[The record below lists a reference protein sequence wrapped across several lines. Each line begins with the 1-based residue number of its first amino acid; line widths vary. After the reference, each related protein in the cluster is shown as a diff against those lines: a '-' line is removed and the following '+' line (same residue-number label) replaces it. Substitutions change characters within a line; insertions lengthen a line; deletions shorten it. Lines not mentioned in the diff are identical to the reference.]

1 MSMIHKFSMDGY
13 NIVLDVNGGGVHVL
27 DEVAYDL
34 VDLFEEK
41 SKEEIIDTL
50 SKDYKREQ
58 IEEAYEEIESLKEEG
73 LLFTEDTYQ
82 EHPSFVNRKKV
93 VKALCLHVSKKVV
106 KALCL
111 HVSHDCNLKCKYCF
125 ASQGDFGGEKEM
137 MSFEVGKKAID
148 YLIANSGNRRNLE
161 IDFFGGEPLMN
172 FDIVKEL
179 VAYGRKVEKENG
191 KNIRFTITTNGVL
204 LDDDKIDYINEH
216 MHNVVLSLDG
226 RKEINDNMRPTV
238 NDKGS
243 YDVIMPKFKKLV
255 DKRPINEHMHNVVLS
270 LDGRKEI
277 NDNMRPTVNDKGS
290 YDVIMPKFKKL
301 VDKRPKDKY
310 YYIRGTFT
318 RDNLDFSE
326 DVLHFA
332 NEGFKLT
339 SVEPVVGDES
349 NPYALREEDM
359 DKVFAE
365 YEKLAKQYAKRKLDG
380 EDFTFFH
387 FVVDLNQGPC
397 VIKRITGCGAGNE
410 YLAVTPN
417 GDIYPCHQFVGNDDF
432 KLANILDDE
441 VIIPQEISNMFR
453 DAHVYSKEDCK
464 TCWNKFYCSGGCHAN
479 AINFNDDIKKPYE
492 LGCEMQKK
500 RTECSIMIQAK
511 LMLEGE

>member
-1 MSMIHKFSMDGY
+1 MIHQYKMFNQ
-13 NIVLDVNGGGVHVL
+13 NIVLDICSGSIHVV
-27 DEVAYDL
+27 DEIAYDMIAEFLDKDKNTL
-34 VDLFEEK
+34 VLEMKEKYPSVETSELEECY
-41 SKEEIIDTL
+41 D
-50 SKDYKREQ
+50 Q
-58 IEEAYEEIESLKEEG
+58 ILELKEQG
-73 LLFTEDTYQ
+73 RLFSEDTYEPMAGQ
-82 EHPSFVNRKKV
+82 LKAKTSGVI
-93 VKALCLHVSKKVV
+93 KALCLHI
-106 KALCL
+106 A
-111 HVSHDCNLKCKYCF
+111 HTCNLNCSYCF
-125 ASQGDFGGEKEM
+125 ASQGKYHGDRAL
-137 MSFEVGKKAID
+137 MSFETGKRALD
-148 YLIANSGNRRNLE
+148 FLVENSGTRRNLE
-161 IDFFGGEPLMN
+161 VDFFGGEPLMN
-172 FDIVKEL
+172 FDVVKEL
-179 VAYGRKVEKENG
+179 VEYGRKVEKEHN
-191 KNIRFTITTNGVL
+191 KNIRFTMTTNGVL

-226 RKEINDNMRPTV
+226 RKEVNDNMRPTV

-255 DKRPINEHMHNVVLS
+255 EKR
-270 LDGRKEI
+270 D
-277 NDNMRPTVNDKGS
+277 
-290 YDVIMPKFKKL
+290 
-301 VDKRPKDKY
+301 KDKY

-318 RDNLDFSE
+318 RDNLDFGE

-332 NEGFKLT
+332 DEGFAST

-349 NPYALREEDM
+349 NPYALRKEDM
-359 DKVFAE
+359 EKVFAE
-365 YEKLAKQYAKRKLDG
+365 YEKLAKKYAKRKLEG
-380 EDFTFFH
+380 ENFTFFH

-432 KLANILDDE
+432 KLANIMDE
-441 VIIPQEISNMFR
+441 EVVIPQEISDMFR

-479 AINFNDDIKKPYE
+479 AINFNNDIRKPYE

>member
-27 DEVAYDL
+27 DDVAYDL

-41 SKEEIIDTL
+41 SMEEIVDAL
-50 SKDYKREQ
+50 SKEYTKEQ
-58 IEEAYEEIESLKEEG
+58 IEEAYEEIKTLKEEG

-82 EHPSFVNRKKV
+82 DHPSFVNR
-93 VKALCLHVSKKVV
+93 KKVV

-137 MSFEVGKKAID
+137 MSVEVGKKAID

-172 FDIVKEL
+172 FDVVKEL
-179 VAYGRKVEKENG
+179 VEYGRKVEKQHN

-226 RKEINDNMRPTV
+226 RKEVNDNMRPTV

-255 DKRPINEHMHNVVLS
+255 EN
-270 LDGRKEI
+270 
-277 NDNMRPTVNDKGS
+277 
-290 YDVIMPKFKKL
+290 
-301 VDKRPKDKY
+301 RPKDKY

-332 NEGFKLT
+332 DEGFSLT

-359 DKVFAE
+359 EKVFAE

-432 KLANILDDE
+432 RLANIMDE
-441 VIIPQEISNMFR
+441 EVVIPQEISDMFR

-479 AINFNDDIKKPYE
+479 AINFNNDIRKPYE

>member
-41 SKEEIIDTL
+41 SKEEIINTL
-50 SKDYKREQ
+50 SKDYTREQ

-82 EHPSFVNRKKV
+82 EHPSFVNR
-93 VKALCLHVSKKVV
+93 KKVV

-172 FDIVKEL
+172 FDVVKEL

-226 RKEINDNMRPTV
+226 RQ
-238 NDKGS
+238 
-243 YDVIMPKFKKLV
+243 
-255 DKRPINEHMHNVVLS
+255 
-270 LDGRKEI
+270 EI

-441 VIIPQEISNMFR
+441 VVIPKEISNMFR

>member
-41 SKEEIIDTL
+41 SKGEIIDTL
-50 SKDYKREQ
+50 SKDYTREQ

-82 EHPSFVNRKKV
+82 EHPSFVNR
-93 VKALCLHVSKKVV
+93 KKVV

-172 FDIVKEL
+172 FDVVKEL

-204 LDDDKIDYINEH
+204 LDDDKIDY
-216 MHNVVLSLDG
+216 
-226 RKEINDNMRPTV
+226 
-238 NDKGS
+238 
-243 YDVIMPKFKKLV
+243 
-255 DKRPINEHMHNVVLS
+255 INEHMHNVVLS

>member
-27 DEVAYDL
+27 DDIAYDL
-34 VDLFEEK
+34 VDLYEEK
-41 SKEEIIDTL
+41 SKEEIVECL
-50 SKDYKREQ
+50 NKDYTKEQ
-58 IEEAYEEIESLKEEG
+58 IEEAYDEITSLKEEG
-73 LLFTEDTYQ
+73 LLFTEDTY
-82 EHPSFVNRKKV
+82 ENHPSFVNR
-93 VKALCLHVSKKVV
+93 KKVV

-148 YLIANSGNRRNLE
+148 YLISNSGNRRNLE

-172 FDIVKEL
+172 FDVVKQL
-179 VAYGRKVEKENG
+179 VAYGRKVEKENN
-191 KNIRFTITTNGVL
+191 KNIRFTITTNGIL

-226 RKEINDNMRPTV
+226 RKEVNDNMRPTV
-238 NDKGS
+238 NDRGS

-255 DKRPINEHMHNVVLS
+255 EKRS
-270 LDGRKEI
+270 
-277 NDNMRPTVNDKGS
+277 
-290 YDVIMPKFKKL
+290 
-301 VDKRPKDKY
+301 KDKY

-318 RDNLDFSE
+318 RDNLDFSQ

-332 NEGFKLT
+332 DEGFKLT

-359 DKVFAE
+359 EVVFAE
-365 YEKLAKQYAKRKLDG
+365 YEKLAKQYAKRKIDG
-380 EDFTFFH
+380 DDFTFFH
-387 FVVDLNQGPC
+387 FVIDLNQGPC

-417 GDIYPCHQFVGNDDF
+417 GDIYPCHQFVGNEDF
-432 KLANILDDE
+432 KLANIMDE
-441 VIIPQEISNMFR
+441 EVVIPQEISNMFR

-479 AINFNDDIKKPYE
+479 AINFNNDIKKPYE